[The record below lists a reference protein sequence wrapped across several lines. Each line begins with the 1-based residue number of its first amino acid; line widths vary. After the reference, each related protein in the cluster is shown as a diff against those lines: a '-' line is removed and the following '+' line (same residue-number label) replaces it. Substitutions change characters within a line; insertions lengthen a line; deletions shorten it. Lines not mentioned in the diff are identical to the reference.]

1 MRTLDLIEKGH
12 QLVLSAVEGL
22 SATDAEV
29 PGACGRWSIRE
40 IVAHLASYEA
50 LAVEVLTHLD
60 SESSGRLVTGWLD
73 DRAAFNHFQTNR
85 LSDHSLDRLI
95 ASYSANYE
103 VLVNEYLRI
112 PDARLR
118 RTRGLAWYGTHR
130 PVYAFLVDIAYK
142 HKRTHALQIVTHR
155 RRLLDLPRPLKLA

>member
-22 SATDAEV
+22 SAADADI

-40 IVAHLASYEA
+40 LVAHLASYEA
-50 LAVEVLTHLD
+50 LTVEVLAHLD
-60 SESSGRLVTGWLD
+60 SESTGRLVTGWLD
-73 DRAAFNHFQTNR
+73 NRTAFNHFQANR
-85 LSDHSLDRLI
+85 LSDHSLERLI
-95 ASYSANYE
+95 ASYSAHHE
-103 VLVNEYLRI
+103 VLINEYLRI

-118 RTRGLAWYGTHR
+118 QARELAWYGAHR
-130 PVYAFLVDIAYK
+130 PVYAFLIDIAYK

-155 RRLLDLPRPLKLA
+155 RRLLDRPRPLKLA